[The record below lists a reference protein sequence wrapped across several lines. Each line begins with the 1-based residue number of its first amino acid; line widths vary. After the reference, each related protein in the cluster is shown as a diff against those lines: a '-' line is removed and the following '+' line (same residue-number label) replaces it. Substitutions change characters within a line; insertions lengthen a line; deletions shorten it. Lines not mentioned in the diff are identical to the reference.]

1 MTNKNLFVGAPGRQR
16 VYIFT
21 YNDTGALLTSP
32 AVILSKSEGRFG
44 HCVSNTDLYAVV
56 GAFRAN
62 KAYIYKAHRN
72 GTWSSDP
79 VQTLSQGS
87 VRARSI
93 GFACGITNH
102 DVALSSYEVN
112 SPCCENRFDV
122 LNAVYAFCCCMVLTQ
137 SMVRRIEVHL
147 STVPF
152 ALRIFTAG
160 LSRGAKSAQNTQ

>member
-1 MTNKNLFVGAPGRQR
+1 MTNKNLFVGAPGLQR

-21 YNDTGALLTSP
+21 YNDTRALLTSP
-32 AVILSKSEGRFG
+32 AVILSKAEGRFG

-62 KAYIYKAHRN
+62 KAYVYKAHRN

-79 VQTLSQGS
+79 VQKLTQGS

-102 DVALSSYEVN
+102 DVALSSYEVK
-112 SPCCENRFDV
+112 SPCCANRFDV
-122 LNAVYAFCCCMVLTQ
+122 LNAVCAFC
-137 SMVRRIEVHL
+137 
-147 STVPF
+147 
-152 ALRIFTAG
+152 
-160 LSRGAKSAQNTQ
+160 